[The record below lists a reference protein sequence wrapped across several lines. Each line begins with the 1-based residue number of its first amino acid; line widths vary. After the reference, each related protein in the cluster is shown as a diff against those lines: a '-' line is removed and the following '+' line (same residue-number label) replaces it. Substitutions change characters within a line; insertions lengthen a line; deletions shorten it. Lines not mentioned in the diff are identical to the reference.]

1 MSEEFIPREE
11 NQTAAGVPEQK
22 YFKIAEASTLLGV
35 KPHVLRYW
43 ETEFPQIRPY
53 KSKSGQRLYR
63 RRDFE
68 ALKHI
73 HKLLYQE
80 RYTIAGARQALRLM
94 YENDAPIIED
104 VALSEEAIEAAV
116 APVFVVQAPA
126 AVEIV
131 PEVVSP
137 LATQSIPESPA
148 HVEMMAAPVQT
159 VTRDV
164 LDIVEEK
171 MAQSQIADRLF
182 NVRKGLNEMIAALSA

>member
-11 NQTAAGVPEQK
+11 NQTAAVVPEQK

-94 YENDAPIIED
+94 YENEAAVLEE

-116 APVFVVQAPA
+116 AQIVPAQAPFVV
-126 AVEIV
+126 ETL
-131 PEVVSP
+131 PEVTAPVVTDSM
-137 LATQSIPESPA
+137 PESPA
-148 HVEMMAAPVQT
+148 HLEMIAAPVQT

-171 MAQSQIADRLF
+171 MVQSQIAERLGKA
-182 NVRKGLNEMIAALSA
+182 RMGLNEMIEALSA